1 MAKEGER
8 KQSMRARVDG
18 AKERANKKSR
28 VGERRREGEEN
39 GEQSDGFPAV
49 SPSVG
54 GEVVGRSVGRTH
66 CTYPLSLSLPQDR
79 DIMRCKRNNRRL
91 SCCQRNDTPF
101 LPSLQVRPRLRGECR
116 LSGLLP

>member
-54 GEVVGRSVGRTH
+54 GEVVGRSVVPKEYRYLTRKSSPGILLILLATRRPW
-66 CTYPLSLSLPQDR
+66 PLGP
-79 DIMRCKRNNRRL
+79 
-91 SCCQRNDTPF
+91 P
-101 LPSLQVRPRLRGECR
+101 
-116 LSGLLP
+116 